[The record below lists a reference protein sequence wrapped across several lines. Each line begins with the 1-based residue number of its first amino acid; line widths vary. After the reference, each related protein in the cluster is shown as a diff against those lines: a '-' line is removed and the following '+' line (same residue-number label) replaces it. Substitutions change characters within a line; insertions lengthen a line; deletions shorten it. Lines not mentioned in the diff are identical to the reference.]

1 MLYFGLVIMIY
12 AYFNKNIKQLNELFK
27 INFKKS
33 IVKFKNRIKI
43 TKKVIWFSKDHI

>member
-27 INFKKS
+27 IK
-33 IVKFKNRIKI
+33 IK
-43 TKKVIWFSKDHI
+43 